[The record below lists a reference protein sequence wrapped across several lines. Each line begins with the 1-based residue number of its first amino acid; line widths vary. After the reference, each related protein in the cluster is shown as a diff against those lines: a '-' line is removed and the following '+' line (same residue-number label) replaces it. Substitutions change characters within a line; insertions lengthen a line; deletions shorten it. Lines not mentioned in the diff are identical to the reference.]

1 MIYSDYI
8 KCYSLINDL
17 IGSLCK
23 FMLNIN
29 LQDKTQIY
37 QLIVG
42 IAAVTAIL
50 AGCLVILSPFFP
62 AILLAAIFALSAWP
76 AFDWLKA
83 KLNHRTGLAATLMT
97 LLLALCFLAPL
108 IIIGTSTSDNFA
120 QIFAAMQASLQGDT
134 GQIADWVSGIPYIGD
149 DLARY
154 WAVLTSDRARLQE
167 IMQEYA
173 GPTSQWLIKVGGV
186 IGRGVIDITLGVIFA
201 YFFFRHG
208 THAAV
213 RLRNLIDKFG
223 GERGQHLLQVSK
235 NTLIGV
241 VYGILGTALAQG
253 ALAAFGFWMANVP
266 GASFLGLLTF
276 FLSFIPMGPPLI
288 WGPAAIWLITEG
300 HTYWAGFLLAWGLFV
315 ISAIDNILKPY
326 FISIGSNLPFMLVL
340 IGIGGGVIA
349 FGFIGIFIGPTL
361 LALSYSIL
369 LELSSAK
376 KSPPP
381 ALQPTAQPVK

>member
-1 MIYSDYI
+1 
-8 KCYSLINDL
+8 
-17 IGSLCK
+17 
-23 FMLNIN
+23 MLNIN

-50 AGCLVILSPFFP
+50 VGCLVILSPFFP

-76 AFDWLKA
+76 AFDWLKT
-83 KLNHRTGLAATLMT
+83 KLNHRTALAATLMT
-97 LLLALCFLAPL
+97 LLLAMCFLVPL
-108 IIIGTSTSDNFA
+108 IIIGTSTSDNIA
-120 QIFAAMQASLQGDT
+120 QIFTAMQASVQGDT
-134 GQIADWVSGIPYIGD
+134 GQVATWINGIPYIGD
-149 DLARY
+149 DLSRY
-154 WAVLTSDRARLQE
+154 WSILTSDRQRLQE

-173 GPTSQWLIKVGGV
+173 GPTSQWLIKAGAV
-186 IGRGVIDITLGVIFA
+186 IGRGVLDLTLGVIFA

-213 RLRNLIDKFG
+213 RLRNLIDTFG

-253 ALAAFGFWMANVP
+253 ALAAFGFWLANMP

-288 WGPAAIWLITEG
+288 WVPAAIWLMAEG
-300 HTYWAGFLLAWGLFV
+300 HAYAAGFVLAWGLFV
-315 ISAIDNILKPY
+315 ISAIDNFLKPY

-361 LALSYSIL
+361 LALAYSLL
-369 LELSSAK
+369 LEWSTSRKAAEPAATPVVK
-376 KSPPP
+376 K
-381 ALQPTAQPVK
+381 